1 MLMKICPINCVPV
14 THKHLKERANTSMVK
29 IIAEDVSRVA
39 LRIIHKN
46 KLRAH
51 VLN

>member
-1 MLMKICPINCVPV
+1 MKICPINCVPV
-14 THKHLKERANTSMVK
+14 RHGPLRERTNPSIVK
-29 IIAEDVSRVA
+29 IIAEDVNRVA
-39 LRIIHKN
+39 VPIIHKN

>member
-1 MLMKICPINCVPV
+1 MKICPINCVPV
-14 THKHLKERANTSMVK
+14 AAGPPIERTNTSVVK
-29 IIAEDVSRVA
+29 IIAEDVNRVA